1 MTNYTYT
8 DNVPNGPNNPSVDQP
23 KLKVNTKSIKD
34 LIGEDHVT
42 FGSSDGGF
50 HKKSR
55 YLDTVGF
62 PTGLIPD
69 IGTVY
74 TKKAIS
80 TGVTTESDLF
90 YIPDTGDPLPGPIY
104 RDYQLT
110 RTITG
115 SYPLFAK
122 DTNDYNSSGVIYTGG
137 WTFLPGGILLQYGT
151 VNPATTGTVV
161 PFPVPF
167 NSIPFSIQTNLLSNA
182 NTVAFTWVKTMATTD
197 FTVAVRISNGTNAVS
212 PISWIA
218 IGV

>member
-1 MTNYTYT
+1 MTLYTYT

-23 KLKVNTKSIKD
+23 KMKVNTKSIKD

-42 FGSSDGGF
+42 FGINNGGF
-50 HKKSR
+50 HNKSR
-55 YLDTVGF
+55 YIDTVGF

-74 TKKAIS
+74 TKKATS
-80 TGVTTESDLF
+80 TGATTESDLF

-122 DTNDYNSSGVIYTGG
+122 LTQNYNGFGNNFFGG
-137 WTFLPGGILLQYGT
+137 WTFLPGGMLFQYGT
-151 VNPATTGTVV
+151 TNTIADGTNID
-161 PFPVPF
+161 FPVPF
-167 NSIPFSIQTNLLSNA
+167 TNVAFSLNITLQTNA
-182 NTVAFTWVKTMATTD
+182 NTGITVYCKALSATN
-197 FTVAVRISNGTNAVS
+197 FKVGIRSGGNPANA
-212 PISWIA
+212 PILWTA